1 MRSRFEGEDFA
12 LLRTDIDWRSSFGID
27 GRGLDG
33 GGRGGGGGGGED
45 RAGFEGEIGMDGA
58 STTGV
63 KLNVCRINAE
73 SFSLIFL
80 CSNDI
85 IAVSHPSDSITCHL
99 VRMEIRRKRTV

>member
-12 LLRTDIDWRSSFGID
+12 LLRTEIDWRSSFGID

-33 GGRGGGGGGGED
+33 GGSGGGGED
-45 RAGFEGEIGMDGA
+45 RAGFEGEVVMDGA

-80 CSNDI
+80 CSKEI
-85 IAVSHPSDSITCHL
+85 IAVSQPSDSITCHL
-99 VRMEIRRKRTV
+99 V